1 MDTLIAYRLKVE
13 AKQCERAENAVVER
27 IPHGCAESPL
37 TSSESLS
44 LTVQSGQDVIFRSF
58 AFCGN
63 RVPDE
68 TNDPSIELHSNGCSD
83 DDDIEVGALSDCP
96 FL

>member
-1 MDTLIAYRLKVE
+1 MDTLIAYRFKVE

-27 IPHGCAESPL
+27 IPHGCAEAHFA
-37 TSSESLS
+37 SSESLS
-44 LTVQSGQDVIFRSF
+44 LTVQSGQDAIFRSF

-63 RVPDE
+63 RVLVE
-68 TNDPSIELHSNGCSD
+68 TSDPPIELRSNGCSD
-83 DDDIEVGALSDCP
+83 DDDNEVGALSDCP